1 MTVREGFLE
10 EATSDEGLQRA
21 RENIL
26 GRRHS
31 RRLRQVAV
39 WPHVPEPGFLM
50 EIRAG
55 VRVQQGGALVLSADR
70 LLLQLL
76 FLFQL
81 SRGCH
86 TCLLGWRVGGQ
97 G

>member
-1 MTVREGFLE
+1 MKVWKGT
-10 EATSDEGLQRA
+10 ADGLRQA
-21 RENIL
+21 MENIP

-39 WPHVPEPGFLM
+39 WRPHVPEPGFLM

-55 VRVQQGGALVLSADR
+55 VRVQQGGALVLSTDG

-86 TCLLGWRVGGQ
+86 TCLLGWRVGEQ